1 MFAPDSSEDVMLGIP
16 VHSSDPAT
24 ATSTA
29 TCYTSKVGGAPLWMT
44 DRSGRDRVG
53 GGDGESALLKCG
65 KCQKTL
71 MFVMQIYAPTDDLE
85 RALYMFCCPSSCA
98 TQSEGWRVMKDQYV
112 KGSGGKGIE
121 KESSQVTVEVTTDD
135 SLKTD
140 WVGLCA
146 PAATQAGK

>member
-1 MFAPDSSEDVMLGIP
+1 
-16 VHSSDPAT
+16 
-24 ATSTA
+24 
-29 TCYTSKVGGAPLWMT
+29 
-44 DRSGRDRVG
+44 
-53 GGDGESALLKCG
+53 
-65 KCQKTL
+65 
-71 MFVMQIYAPTDDLE
+71 LE